1 MAYALK
7 GEDAQARAAAAEARR
22 LDPSVTLSANRK
34 DISSL
39 TVGCKEYFESKVVPA
54 WRKAGL
60 PE

>member
-1 MAYALK
+1 ML
-7 GEDAQARAAAAEARR
+7 RRMPAEARR

-39 TVGCKEYFESKVVPA
+39 TVGYKEYFESKVVPA